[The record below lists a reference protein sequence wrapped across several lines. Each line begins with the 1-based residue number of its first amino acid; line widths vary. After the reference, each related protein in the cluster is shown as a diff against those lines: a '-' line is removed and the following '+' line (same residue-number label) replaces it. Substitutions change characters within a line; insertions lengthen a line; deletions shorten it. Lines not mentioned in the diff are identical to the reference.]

1 VSEVLV
7 FLRAGRSWRSWRNRR
22 STGGER
28 PGSADDRGPGRGFG
42 RTTIAAVAALGLA
55 AFGLGYCSSQFGLG
69 TSEEG
74 RGTGS
79 ELLFPASELETTL
92 AVLAVHNS
100 IELRVTHD
108 IEVFGERR
116 SIYTDVYPA
125 EVPGFVELRIEDVP
139 DIDVDEGAGTAGG
152 DRVRV
157 SIARDAVF
165 VQERVEQLREPVAFT
180 VADGRLVEGDGLP
193 VEPGTRVFLAD
204 GEYTTGA
211 FVFDPEDAESVV
223 TKLAD
228 GVTLGLTDLN
238 GGTSENILRL
248 AQLATLN
255 PACLRA
261 ADETIGFDQL
271 IAGGIEDHLVDRG
284 IDPRDIEF
292 AFTGAYPPYDEIPD
306 ETGATFAESRRS
318 VEQALAGEN
327 EKTIDLAADCDA
339 DSVVESDS
347 LVTLTADRL
356 DGDASGGGD

>member
-1 VSEVLV
+1 ME
-7 FLRAGRSWRSWRNRR
+7 
-22 STGGER
+22 STVK
-28 PGSADDRGPGRGFG
+28 RGPAGLV
-42 RTTIAAVAALGLA
+42 RTAIAAVAAVGLA

-69 TSEEG
+69 RSEEG
-74 RGTGS
+74 RGTDS

-108 IEVFGERR
+108 VELFGELRPL
-116 SIYTDVYPA
+116 YTDVYRA

-139 DIDVDEGAGTAGG
+139 DIDVAEGEGRDGG

-157 SIARDAVF
+157 TIARDSVF
-165 VQERVEQLREPVAFT
+165 VQERVEQLREPVGYT
-180 VADGRLVEGDGLP
+180 VADGRLVEGSGLP
-193 VEPGTRVFLAD
+193 IEPGTRVFLAD

-211 FVFDPEDAESVV
+211 FEFDPEGAESVV

-238 GGTSENILRL
+238 AGTSENILRI

-261 ADETIGFDQL
+261 ADEAVGLDQL
-271 IAGGIEDHLVDRG
+271 IAGGIEDHLVRRG
-284 IDPRDIEF
+284 VDPSDIEF
-292 AFTGAYPPYDEIPD
+292 AFIGEFPPYDEFPD

-327 EKTIDLAADCDA
+327 EKTIEMAADCDGDA
-339 DSVVESDS
+339 VVDPDSPIS
-347 LVTLTADRL
+347 LTADRAAP
-356 DGDASGGGD
+356 DDEG

>member
-1 VSEVLV
+1 MDEKVHD
-7 FLRAGRSWRSWRNRR
+7 RR
-22 STGGER
+22 RGGL
-28 PGSADDRGPGRGFG
+28 G
-42 RTTIAAVAALGLA
+42 RTAVGAVAAFGLA

-69 TSEEG
+69 TSEEA
-74 RGTGS
+74 RGTDS

-92 AVLAVHNS
+92 AVLAVHNT
-100 IELRVTHD
+100 IELRVSHD
-108 IEVFGERR
+108 VEVFGENR
-116 SIYTDVYPA
+116 SLYTDVYPA

-139 DIDVDEGAGTAGG
+139 EIEVEQGAGAGGG

-165 VQERVEQLREPVAFT
+165 VQERVEQLRDPVTFT
-180 VADGRLVEGDGLP
+180 VADGRLAEGSGLP
-193 VEPGTRVFLAD
+193 IETGTRVFLAD

-211 FVFDPEDAESVV
+211 FVFDPEGAESVV

-238 GGTSENILRL
+238 AGTSENVLRL

-261 ADETIGFDQL
+261 ADEAVGFDRL
-271 IAGGIEDHLVDRG
+271 IAGGIEDHLVRRG
-284 IDPRDIEF
+284 VDPDDIEF
-292 AFTGAYPPYDEIPD
+292 AFTGEYPPYDEIPD

-318 VEQALAGEN
+318 VEQALAGDN

-339 DSVVESDS
+339 DAVVEPDS
-347 LVTLTADRL
+347 ALTLTADRTE
-356 DGDASGGGD
+356 SGG